1 MPCSP
6 SPPTVTTKVLFDAAN
21 GFQRA
26 AGELGTAASALA
38 LAAAASSAYQGIPSL
53 LMTTTRDSGS
63 RELAA
68 QLKDA
73 AAAAIS
79 LSKQIQAA
87 PTGTDFTAHRDAILG
102 WARTAADAAYLV
114 EPASLGL

>member
-1 MPCSP
+1 MQPL
-6 SPPTVTTKVLFDAAN
+6 PPTITTKVLFDAAN
-21 GFQRA
+21 GFNA
-26 AGELGTAASALA
+26 AANGLDSSGAATA

-73 AAAAIS
+73 AAAAIT
-79 LSKQIQAA
+79 LSKEIQAA
-87 PTGTDFTAHRDAILG
+87 PAGTDFSAHRDAILG
-102 WARTAADAAYLV
+102 WARLAADAAFLV